1 MKKHIAIASLGSIIC
16 VLAVWAAGPQPGS
29 LDTSFDPGTGPN
41 NFNAGTFAV
50 QDDGKIVIGGS
61 FTNYNGVLCG
71 GIIRVHVDGSVDN
84 SFDAGAGALLAPTI
98 GGVRALAIQTD
109 GKIVVGGQFA
119 TMNNVPRFGLA
130 RLETNGV
137 VDAGFNPGA
146 GLEDMGGVSTITVRT
161 NGTIWIASAGSR
173 KVYRLNADGTF
184 DNTFNNTNNING
196 GVFDLVEQSDG
207 KVVIAGG
214 FDSVNGTTRN
224 KIARLNA
231 DGSLDVS
238 FNPGTGPNSGLFGT
252 PGILSLGVQPD
263 GKVIASGTF
272 TTFNGV
278 TRGGL
283 VRLNTNGTVDTSF
296 NVGKGTTQTIP
307 FVGDLYGTVYGM
319 ALQDDGKVLIG
330 GAFSVYK
337 DVPCGYIARINADG
351 SLDTDF
357 DTSVGADNGLFALGL
372 QPDGKVL
379 IGGPFTAY
387 DGVARPGVARLH
399 GTSGGSGTVE
409 CSLSPSVGTNNI
421 NTAHVVTATI
431 LSNSAPV
438 SGVTVN
444 FEVTGGPNVGQIGV
458 DTTDAQGH
466 ATFQYSGGA
475 TTGTDTI
482 SATGSGFSCD
492 ATVEWIDSSLLTAD
506 LFVSKKANK
515 TKVVQNKKL
524 VYTIAVTNSGPDVAT
539 GIVVTDT
546 LPLNVAV
553 VAGSTTPGYTLAG
566 RTLEFDLG
574 ALGAG
579 EGTNLVVA
587 IKPKATGKIVNKVI
601 VTANEPDPNTTNN
614 LAKAKATVVP

>member
-1 MKKHIAIASLGSIIC
+1 
-16 VLAVWAAGPQPGS
+16 
-29 LDTSFDPGTGPN
+29 
-41 NFNAGTFAV
+41 
-50 QDDGKIVIGGS
+50 
-61 FTNYNGVLCG
+61 
-71 GIIRVHVDGSVDN
+71 
-84 SFDAGAGALLAPTI
+84 
-98 GGVRALAIQTD
+98 
-109 GKIVVGGQFA
+109 
-119 TMNNVPRFGLA
+119 
-130 RLETNGV
+130 
-137 VDAGFNPGA
+137 
-146 GLEDMGGVSTITVRT
+146 
-161 NGTIWIASAGSR
+161 
-173 KVYRLNADGTF
+173 
-184 DNTFNNTNNING
+184 
-196 GVFDLVEQSDG
+196 
-207 KVVIAGG
+207 
-214 FDSVNGTTRN
+214 
-224 KIARLNA
+224 
-231 DGSLDVS
+231 
-238 FNPGTGPNSGLFGT
+238 
-252 PGILSLGVQPD
+252 
-263 GKVIASGTF
+263 
-272 TTFNGV
+272 
-278 TRGGL
+278 
-283 VRLNTNGTVDTSF
+283 
-296 NVGKGTTQTIP
+296 
-307 FVGDLYGTVYGM
+307 
-319 ALQDDGKVLIG
+319 
-330 GAFSVYK
+330 
-337 DVPCGYIARINADG
+337 
-351 SLDTDF
+351 
-357 DTSVGADNGLFALGL
+357 
-372 QPDGKVL
+372 
-379 IGGPFTAY
+379 
-387 DGVARPGVARLH
+387 VARLH

-421 NTAHVVTATI
+421 NTAHLVTATI

-466 ATFQYSGGA
+466 ATFSYTGGA

-515 TKVVQNKKL
+515 TQVVQNKKL
-524 VYTIAVTNSGPDVAT
+524 VYTIAVTNNGPDVAT